1 MNKKVDKN
9 FKKKDLQILR
19 NRIYLFCNRVWQNYC
34 QYTEKVMINIDVSE
48 ALEENDIIQNYFLK
62 VTIVADVALE

>member
-19 NRIYLFCNRVWQNYC
+19 NRIYLFCNSVWQNYC